1 VWTSKILENFA
12 INIPIKPRR
21 GQILVTEKLPPI
33 VKSNLLSAAYIAVKS
48 RESSDTKS
56 KTGELGVGLV
66 MGQTKSGNI
75 LIGGSREFV
84 GYKRENSV
92 EVIQLISRAAIKVFP
107 EFKNIN
113 IIRTFAG
120 LRPYTPDK
128 LPIIDKVNSIE
139 GLYI

>member
-1 VWTSKILENFA
+1 
-12 INIPIKPRR
+12 
-21 GQILVTEKLPPI
+21 
-33 VKSNLLSAAYIAVKS
+33 
-48 RESSDTKS
+48 
-56 KTGELGVGLV
+56 
-66 MGQTKSGNI
+66 
-75 LIGGSREFV
+75 GSREFV

-92 EVIQLISRAAIKVFP
+92 EVIQLISRAAMKIFP

-139 GLYI
+139 GLYINAGHEGDGIALAPISGKIMSELVCEESLSVDINPMSLDRFQNGA